1 MSSKLWHL
9 CIKLIHPNT
18 SQAINLYLRYEKS
31 SLREQVT
38 IYSILIALSGTKGKE
53 RKRIGRMQG

>member
-1 MSSKLWHL
+1 MSSKLWPL

-38 IYSILIALSGTKGKE
+38 IYSILIALSGTKGKK

>member
-1 MSSKLWHL
+1 M
-9 CIKLIHPNT
+9 IHPNT
-18 SQAINLYLRYEKS
+18 SQAINLNLRYEKS

>member
-1 MSSKLWHL
+1 MSSKLWPL